1 MPEPFELVVF
11 DLDGVLADTSRYH
24 ASAWAEL
31 FAELGRPA
39 PPYET
44 IAGMSTRD
52 VIVERAGVP
61 AERAAE
67 WVSRK
72 QQLARRLLAREDVLF
87 PDAGPAVRAL
97 ASKGLRLAVG
107 TGASRETAEIVLA
120 RLGLAEALEA
130 VVTASE
136 VGRGKPDPEVY
147 ARVLTLTG
155 VAPERALVA
164 EDSEAGVASA
174 LAAGADVATVRSG
187 YQVAHSRFFG
197 AFADLAALAARLGCR
212 P

>member
-1 MPEPFELVVF
+1 VPEPFELVVF
-11 DLDGVLADTSRYH
+11 DLDGVLADTSRCH
-24 ASAWAEL
+24 ASAWAQV

-39 PPYET
+39 PPYES
-44 IAGMSTRD
+44 IAGMRTLD
-52 VIVERAGVP
+52 VILEHGGMSA
-61 AERAAE
+61 ARAAE

-72 QQLARRLLAREDVLF
+72 QQLARRLLAQNDVLF

-97 ASKGLRLAVG
+97 AANGLRLAVG

-147 ARVLTLTG
+147 ARVLALTG

-164 EDSEAGVASA
+164 EDSPAGVASA
-174 LAAGADVATVRSG
+174 LAAGADVATIRSG
-187 YQVAHSRFFG
+187 YHVEHARFFG
-197 AFADLAALAARLGCR
+197 AFADLGALAARLGCR